1 MIHALLDS
9 FFGNAPEPFCL
20 IRFDGNSKGKTKKH
34 AIVEVNSSFTTL
46 FNLQK
51 EMVLG
56 KRLDDFLCQK
66 NPNDDLWEQFFDDS
80 LAKQYYFEKKKSDLL
95 PEITLLLWVFPL
107 DPGFFGCII
116 RDITNEVH
124 LENEFE
130 AFLEISVDMFCMADP
145 DGFFLKVNKR
155 FEEVLG
161 YSVDELENINFYTLI
176 HEDDKEATLNAMKK
190 LKKHK
195 GIFQFINRFR
205 CTDGSYKYLEWRAVP
220 QGNFFYSSARDVTDM
235 IKKEEML
242 RTAAIIDPLTGLYN
256 RNFFYSRVFEEI
268 AKANSA
274 NVPLSMI
281 AIDIDHFKYVN
292 DIWGH
297 PVGDE
302 ILERTARLL
311 KSTLRQSDIISR
323 VGGEEFVVLLPNTI
337 IDEAMIAAQ
346 RMFDILNNTP
356 HPRVGKVTASFGVA
370 ERHKSEDFNQWYKRT
385 DDAMYIA
392 KEHGRNTIV
401 SAGETMKS
409 STEPIYLEWN
419 NEWNCGD
426 LTIDGQHRELLEI
439 GNKLV
444 FLTVSGAAPQKISEQ
459 IDRLL
464 MFVANHFS
472 SEELIIEK
480 LNYPDFEEHQ
490 RIHQEL
496 LIRTSEI
503 SSEYLHEEGQS
514 PISMAFII
522 NDLIMGH
529 LINEDRKFFSYI
541 PKSAD

>member
-1 MIHALLDS
+1 
-9 FFGNAPEPFCL
+9 
-20 IRFDGNSKGKTKKH
+20 
-34 AIVEVNSSFTTL
+34 
-46 FNLQK
+46 
-51 EMVLG
+51 
-56 KRLDDFLCQK
+56 
-66 NPNDDLWEQFFDDS
+66 
-80 LAKQYYFEKKKSDLL
+80 
-95 PEITLLLWVFPL
+95 
-107 DPGFFGCII
+107 
-116 RDITNEVH
+116 
-124 LENEFE
+124 
-130 AFLEISVDMFCMADP
+130 
-145 DGFFLKVNKR
+145 
-155 FEEVLG
+155 
-161 YSVDELENINFYTLI
+161 
-176 HEDDKEATLNAMKK
+176 
-190 LKKHK
+190 
-195 GIFQFINRFR
+195 
-205 CTDGSYKYLEWRAVP
+205 
-220 QGNFFYSSARDVTDM
+220 
-235 IKKEEML
+235 
-242 RTAAIIDPLTGLYN
+242 
-256 RNFFYSRVFEEI
+256 
-268 AKANSA
+268 
-274 NVPLSMI
+274 
-281 AIDIDHFKYVN
+281 
-292 DIWGH
+292 
-297 PVGDE
+297 
-302 ILERTARLL
+302 
-311 KSTLRQSDIISR
+311 
-323 VGGEEFVVLLPNTI
+323 
-337 IDEAMIAAQ
+337 MIAAQ

-444 FLTVSGAAPQKISEQ
+444 FLTVSGAAPQQISEQ